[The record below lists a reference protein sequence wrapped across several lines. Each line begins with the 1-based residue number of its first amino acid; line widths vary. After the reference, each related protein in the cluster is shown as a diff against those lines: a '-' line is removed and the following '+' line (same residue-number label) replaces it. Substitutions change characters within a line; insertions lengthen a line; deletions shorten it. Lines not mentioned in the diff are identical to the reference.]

1 MSARLAALLALS
13 LATACSDPR
22 ATPGAGQ
29 HASPNA
35 RILPAP
41 LAAASEL
48 SRPAATTLPGDAAPL
63 DSVGRTP
70 GREPTPPAALMLD
83 RPLGADTLGARE
95 TAGLALT
102 AEFRWQDVP
111 EPPAAPE
118 VAASAIQKASQRAHL
133 RIAIDLA
140 AAGRMRFVLTSAA
153 FSLPVGSELRSRIS
167 HYGHL
172 LVWPDQTVYRNVP
185 AGALRALFQ
194 ERRLDASP
202 LLRAKVGAPTSGNRL
217 GHKTVIQSVETSLG
231 ALSLEQATL
240 PGTGSAGELL
250 CRLMVELIGAEP
262 SAEVCRTER
271 LPLSAQYRW
280 APAGSLELVV
290 TGLTER
296 KDLPENGLLV
306 PPRNARFTVGELPE
320 SPSPLIVSEEE
331 LGRIRQKP
339 IEVTPTRSP
348 KTPGEGLVAENRTT
362 LLQYLLL
369 DGIPVAWVQPMSEV
383 KIRGPL
389 RGRYQIS
396 WRDFFGTNVSAPSLS
411 VIPGF
416 VRVGSVE
423 ADGGGP

>member
-1 MSARLAALLALS
+1 MSARLGALLALS
-13 LATACSDPR
+13 LVPACSDPR
-22 ATPGAGQ
+22 ATPGTGQ

-48 SRPAATTLPGDAAPL
+48 SRPAATTGDAAPL

-70 GREPTPPAALMLD
+70 GRELVAPAALTFD
-83 RPLGADTLGARE
+83 RPLAGDTLGPKE
-95 TAGLALT
+95 TAGFALT

-118 VAASAIQKASQRAHL
+118 VAVSAIQKASQSAHL

-140 AAGRMRFVLTSAA
+140 AAGRMRFVLSSDA
-153 FSLPVGSELRSRIS
+153 FSLPLGAELRSRTS

-172 LVWPDQTVYRNVP
+172 LLWPDQTVYRNVP
-185 AGALRALFQ
+185 PGALRALFQ
-194 ERRLDASP
+194 EQRLDASP

-217 GHKTVIQSVETSLG
+217 GHKTTIQSVETSLG
-231 ALSLEQATL
+231 VLSLEQATL
-240 PGTGSAGELL
+240 PGTGPAGELL
-250 CRLMVELIGAEP
+250 CRLVVELIGAEP
-262 SAEVCRTER
+262 SAEVCRAER

-296 KDLPENGLLV
+296 KELPESGLLV
-306 PPRNARFTVGELPE
+306 PPRNARFTIGELPQ
-320 SPSPLIVSEEE
+320 SPSPFIVSEGE
-331 LGRIRQKP
+331 LGKIRQRP
-339 IEVTPTRSP
+339 IEVSSTRSP

-369 DGIPVAWVQPMSEV
+369 DGIPVARVRPMSEV
-383 KIRGPL
+383 AIRGPL

-423 ADGGGP
+423 TDGGGP